1 MLGREK
7 RGAAAPNR
15 KEFRKKEL
23 RREKFRREES
33 ERAALERKAL
43 GRKALGRKV
52 LEREALEREQSG
64 TEQPNREGFW
74 REALGRDVFEHGS
87 GVVCWVL
94 LLCRVLLRGWLLLA
108 LGVLPVPIRM
118 GWETPVLVAAASV
131 ALVWAVLSSA
141 GKWVRFRRS

>member
-1 MLGREK
+1 M
-7 RGAAAPNR
+7 
-15 KEFRKKEL
+15 
-23 RREKFRREES
+23 
-33 ERAALERKAL
+33 LERK
-43 GRKALGRKV
+43 
-52 LEREALEREQSG
+52 ALEREQSG
-64 TEQPNREGFW
+64 KEQPNREGFW

-94 LLCRVLLRGWLLLA
+94 LLCRMLLLGWLLLA
-108 LGVLPVPIRM
+108 LGVLPVPIHM